1 MDSYEIKVND
11 ILLFAKRAA
20 ITVFSLVAIHFS
32 LFTLVSAQDDPPELA
47 PPPLRV
53 VSPEELEKLSTEDDD
68 VKART
73 KMVIEMMGVRL
84 ANAEKMNA
92 AENFE
97 GMFREVG
104 YFHGLME
111 NGIAFL
117 EKRNQTAGKVLDNYK
132 RLEITLRGFI
142 TRLETIRRTVPIR
155 YEDYLR
161 KLIKFVREART
172 RATEPLFSDNVVK
185 TKNGEPVPDNQK

>member
-1 MDSYEIKVND
+1 VNSERLKVGE
-11 ILLFAKRAA
+11 
-20 ITVFSLVAIHFS
+20 VLVVARRVGMIVFS
-32 LFTLVSAQDDPPELA
+32 LFTIHYSLFTAALAQDDPPDLA
-47 PPPLRV
+47 PPPLRI
-53 VSPEELEKLSTEDDD
+53 VSREELDKLATEDNDI
-68 VKART
+68 KART
-73 KMVIEMMGVRL
+73 KMVIEMMGIRL
-84 ANAEKMNA
+84 TNAEKMNA

-97 GMFREVG
+97 GMYREVG
-104 YFHGLME
+104 HFHALME

-172 RATEPLFSDNVVK
+172 RATEPLFGDSVVK
-185 TKNGEPVPDNQK
+185 PRNNGEPIFRL